1 MARDVGHDR
10 TAAGDDENP
19 GEGRRS
25 REGRAA
31 RPRVVIVGGGF
42 GGLAAAR
49 ELRGADAEVTVVDRM
64 SHHLFQ
70 PLLYQAAVGSL
81 SEGQIASPI
90 RVLLKRQRNARVLMA
105 EATDLDVDGHK
116 LSLDTG
122 EELEYDSLILACGA
136 ETSYFGHDEWRQVS
150 FGLKTL
156 ADVVRLRG
164 HIFSAFEEA
173 ERATDSA
180 TREEWLTFVV
190 VGGGP
195 TGVETSGVL
204 AILAGALRRDFSR
217 ADTTKARVILVDAG
231 ERVVPA
237 FSERLSAKAADG
249 LASLGVTVRGGLRA
263 TAIDDRGVTVKTEQA
278 EERIGTRTVIWAAG
292 VGAAR
297 LTEAVARATRAN
309 TDRGGRIEV
318 NPDCTIPG
326 HPEISAIGDM
336 ASHPG
341 ADDTPLPGLA
351 TVAIQQARHVAKGI
365 RAGQPGAST
374 PFRYFDKGAL
384 AVVGRGKA
392 VCQVR
397 GREVSGRLAF
407 YMYLGVHLFYLSGV
421 LGNRLGVIRAW
432 ISARF
437 GVVENRVIEDPLPP
451 GEGTRATPR
460 IENRARAYD

>member
-1 MARDVGHDR
+1 M
-10 TAAGDDENP
+10 
-19 GEGRRS
+19 
-25 REGRAA
+25 
-31 RPRVVIVGGGF
+31 VIVGGGF
-42 GGLAAAR
+42 GGLAAAKA
-49 ELRGADAEVTVVDRM
+49 LRGADAEVTVVDRVN
-64 SHHLFQ
+64 HHLFQ
-70 PLLYQAAVGSL
+70 PLLYQAAAGSL

-90 RVLLKRQRNARVLMA
+90 RLLLKRQGNTRVLMA
-105 EATDLDVDGHK
+105 EATGVDVDGHK

-122 EELEYDSLILACGA
+122 EELHYDSLILACGA
-136 ETSYFGHDEWRQVS
+136 ETSYFGHDQWRRVS

-156 ADVVRLRG
+156 ADVVALRS
-164 HIFSAFEEA
+164 HIFSAFEQA

-204 AILAGALRRDFSR
+204 AILARALRRDFSQ
-217 ADTTKARVILVDAG
+217 ADPTQARVILVDAG

-237 FSERLSAKAADG
+237 FSERLSTKAADG
-249 LASLGVTVRGGLRA
+249 LTSLGVTVREGHRA
-263 TAIDDRGVTVKTEQA
+263 TAIDERGVTVEGGNV
-278 EERIGTRTVIWAAG
+278 EERIATRTVIWAAG
-292 VGAAR
+292 VGAAW
-297 LTEAVARATRAN
+297 LTEAVARATGAS

-336 ASHPG
+336 ARHPG
-341 ADDTPLPGLA
+341 PDGTPLPGLA

-365 RAGQPGAST
+365 RAGQPGS
-374 PFRYFDKGAL
+374 PFRYLDKGAL

-397 GREVSGRLAF
+397 GRELSGRVAF

-421 LGNRLGVIRAW
+421 LGQPSGR
-432 ISARF
+432 
-437 GVVENRVIEDPLPP
+437 D
-451 GEGTRATPR
+451 
-460 IENRARAYD
+460 

>member
-10 TAAGDDENP
+10 TAAGGDENP
-19 GEGRRS
+19 GEGRPS

-90 RVLLKRQRNARVLMA
+90 RVLLKRQRNARASMA

-136 ETSYFGHDEWRQVS
+136 ETSYSGHDEWRQVS

-278 EERIGTRTVIWAAG
+278 EERIGSRTVIWAAG

-318 NPDCTIPG
+318 NPDWMIPG

-336 ASHPG
+336 AVIPAPTTRHCPVWRRWRSSKPATWRKGSGPASREHRRHSATSTKVRLRWSDAARPSARYGG
-341 ADDTPLPGLA
+341 AKSQAASPSTCIRCSSVLPQRR
-351 TVAIQQARHVAKGI
+351 V
-365 RAGQPGAST
+365 GQPTG
-374 PFRYFDKGAL
+374 RDQGL
-384 AVVGRGKA
+384 DQRAVRCG
-392 VCQVR
+392 
-397 GREVSGRLAF
+397 
-407 YMYLGVHLFYLSGV
+407 
-421 LGNRLGVIRAW
+421 
-432 ISARF
+432 
-437 GVVENRVIEDPLPP
+437 
-451 GEGTRATPR
+451 
-460 IENRARAYD
+460 